1 VAIARALAMQPDV
14 ILFDEPTSA
23 LDPEMVQ
30 EVLEVMKGLAKTGMT
45 MAIVTHEMG
54 FAREVADRVWF
65 LNEGCLAE
73 DAAPDMFFTNPQ
85 CDRAKQ
91 FLEKML

>member
-1 VAIARALAMQPDV
+1 MYSRQIGLSRHCNRWWSATAALWAI
-14 ILFDEPTSA
+14 PTSA

-54 FAREVADRVWF
+54 FAREVADRIWF
-65 LNEGCLAE
+65 LNEGTLAGNR
-73 DAAPDMFFTNPQ
+73 F
-85 CDRAKQ
+85 R
-91 FLEKML
+91 KMEPIWKSGLRTL